1 MTFAKASLN
10 RAALKGGA
18 ATLVL
23 AMLSTS
29 VGAMAQTAA
38 ADAAEEEAIVVTG
51 SLIKNPNLVLSS
63 PVSVIGAE
71 TIQQRQIVNA
81 EALLRDLPGIVPNI
95 GSAVNNGNGGASF
108 VDLRGLGPNRNLVL
122 LDGNRIAPANSTGQV
137 DLNVLPLALVSR
149 VDVLTGGASTTYG
162 ADAISGVV
170 NFVTRQDFSGVDARA
185 TYGLTELGDG
195 QTFNADV
202 TIGGNFDEGR
212 GNATISLGYQKV
224 DPVFQGARSF
234 SENQVSSTNGRA
246 AGGSPTSTPTSFSTA
261 TGFLQLNP
269 NATALVP
276 QYNDFNFAPFNI
288 FQTPSERFNIFA
300 QAKYEIADGIEVYG
314 RGMFTKNTVK
324 TIIAPSGIFGESLA
338 VPIANPFLAPA
349 VRSQLCA
356 LNASTLGGAIGSAP
370 IAPEN
375 CTATSTGVINTP
387 PLYRRTVE
395 VGPRT
400 SDFVTTIFDYRA
412 GVRGDI
418 TSTIGFDLS
427 ASYGESTNDQ
437 RVGGYALQSR
447 INQANRTT
455 INAAGQLVCTVTTGG
470 CVPLNLFGP
479 DGSITPAM
487 VNFITG
493 NSVISRQTAISQVR
507 GLVNGDIGASSPW
520 GTTPIGFAAGA
531 EYRKYTASTKPDT
544 AATIPGELGG
554 FGGVVLPLDGG
565 YSVTEGFGEIVL
577 PIVED
582 KPFFQSLTI
591 EAGIRQ
597 SHYEID
603 APGNPSFNAT
613 TWKVAGTWAP
623 VDDFKIRSNYQR
635 AVRAPNIGE
644 LFAPVTTG
652 LTSLTTDPCQLGL
665 PVGNAQVIAACIA
678 QGAPAS
684 SIGSI
689 PAPAAGQANQTSGGN
704 PNVGP
709 ETADTFSVGAVFT
722 PTFFDG
728 FTASIDYYKIIV
740 NGAITNPTPADV
752 LAGCFGNLPGA
763 TATPACTATRRNPAT
778 GGLSGSAA
786 TTPGLPLNL
795 TNAGRLETSGIDF
808 TFAYAYKFD
817 AATLSLALNGNWTDR
832 SRFQAGPNAINREC
846 VGKYSINCSS
856 QNGSIQPEWSF
867 NQRTTLSFD
876 SWNVSLLWR
885 YIDSVSQE
893 TGAGFRG
900 TVTGI
905 GPLVGTQMDASRIR
919 AYHYFDLSAGFNITE
934 NMTLNLLVAN
944 LANEQ
949 PPQVGST
956 IGTTGQNSGN
966 TYPSTYDV
974 LGRRYSMSVGLRF

>member
-1 MTFAKASLN
+1 VTFAKTSLN
-10 RAALKGGA
+10 RAALKSGT

-29 VGAMAQTAA
+29 VGAMAQTTAA
-38 ADAAEEEAIVVTG
+38 NVADEEAIVVTG

-71 TIQQRQIVNA
+71 TIAQRQIVNA
-81 EALLRDLPGIVPNI
+81 EQLLRDLPGVVPNI

-122 LDGNRIAPANSTGQV
+122 LDGNRIAPANSSGQV
-137 DLNVLPLALVSR
+137 DLNNIPLALVSR

-170 NFVTRQDFSGVDARA
+170 NFVTRQDFSGVDARF
-185 TYGLTELGDG
+185 TYGLTEAGDG
-195 QTFNADV
+195 QTLNADV

-212 GNATISLGYQKV
+212 GNATISLGYQKT
-224 DPVFQGARSF
+224 DPVFQGNRTF

-246 AGGSPTSTPTSFSTA
+246 AGGSPTSTPTSFSFGGA
-261 TGFLQLNP
+261 FNQLNP

-288 FQTPSERFNIFA
+288 FQTPVERFNIFA
-300 QAKYEIADGIEVYG
+300 QAKYEIVDGIEVYG
-314 RGMFTKNTVK
+314 RGLFSKNTVR
-324 TIIAPSGIFGESLA
+324 TIIAPSGVFGESLTI
-338 VPIANPFLAPA
+338 PINNPFLSPT
-349 VRSQLCA
+349 VRAQLCA
-356 LNASTLGGAIGSAP
+356 QNATTLGGTAGSAP

-375 CTATSTGVINTP
+375 CTATSTGVINAP
-387 PLYRRTVE
+387 PLYRRTTE
-395 VGPRT
+395 VGPRL
-400 SDFVTTIFDYRA
+400 SDFVTTVFDYRA

-418 TSTIGFDLS
+418 TSTIGFDVN
-427 ASYGESTNDQ
+427 ASYGESSNAQTLDNYVL
-437 RVGGYALQSR
+437 RSR
-447 INQANRTT
+447 IQQSLNVNPTT
-455 INAAGQLVCTVTTGG
+455 GACTVTTGG
-470 CVPLNLFGP
+470 CVPVNLFGP
-479 DGSITPAM
+479 QGSITEAQAK
-487 VNFITG
+487 FLRG
-493 NSVISRQTAISQVR
+493 QSVTIRDTSIAQVR
-507 GLVNGDIGASSPW
+507 GQISGDFGAASPF
-520 GTTPIGFAAGA
+520 GTTPIGFAVGA
-531 EYRKYTASTKPDT
+531 EYRDYGAKTSPDILSQ
-544 AATIPGELGG
+544 IPGELGG
-554 FGGVVLPLDGG
+554 AGGAVLPLVGG
-565 YSVTEGFGEIVL
+565 YTVTEGFGEIVL
-577 PIVED
+577 PLLED
-582 KPFFQSLTI
+582 MPFAKSLTI

-603 APGNPSFNAT
+603 AVGDPSYNAT
-613 TWKVAGTWAP
+613 TWKVAGTWQP
-623 VDDFKIRSNYQR
+623 VDDIKIRSNYQR

-678 QGAPAS
+678 QGATAAQ
-684 SIGSI
+684 IGTI
-689 PAPAAGQANQTSGGN
+689 PSPAAGQANQTSGGN
-704 PNVGP
+704 PFVGP

-740 NGAITNPTPADV
+740 NGAITNPTPSDV
-752 LAGCFGNLPGA
+752 LNACFGALPGA
-763 TATPACTATRRNPAT
+763 TTTPACTATRRNPAT
-778 GGLSGSAA
+778 GGLSGSVA
-786 TTPGLPLNL
+786 TTAGLPLTLSN
-795 TNAGRLETSGIDF
+795 NGRLETSGIDF

-832 SRFQAGPNAINREC
+832 SRFQATPSSINREC

-867 NQRTTLSFD
+867 QQRTTLAFD

-885 YIDSVSQE
+885 YIDSVQQE
-893 TGAGFRG
+893 TGAGFTG

-905 GPLVGTQMDASRIR
+905 GPLVGTQMNAKAIR
-919 AYHYFDLSAGFNITE
+919 AYHYFDLGAGFNITE
-934 NMTLNLLVAN
+934 NLTLNMLIAN

-966 TYPSTYDV
+966 TYPSTYDT
-974 LGRRYSMSVGLRF
+974 LGRRYSVTVGLKF